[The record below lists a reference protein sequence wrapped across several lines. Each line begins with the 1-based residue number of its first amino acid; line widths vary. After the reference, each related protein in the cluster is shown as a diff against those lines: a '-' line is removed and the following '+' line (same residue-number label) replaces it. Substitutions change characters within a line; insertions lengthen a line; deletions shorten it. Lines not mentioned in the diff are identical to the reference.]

1 MKDYKTRVEESTR
14 LACPRLV
21 TVKNQKNKKL
31 QRDSSISFPRGATTY
46 SGVVKTKRVNG
57 KEEERDQQESIAW
70 VLGFL
75 GSWVLGFLGAGRRY
89 LACIINEH
97 RQLKFHSFFVLMLNT
112 ALLQRIFD
120 FRSTN

>member
-57 KEEERDQQESIAW
+57 KEEERDQQEGIAW

-75 GSWVLGFLGAGRRY
+75 GAPLGEGIL
-89 LACIINEH
+89 LASLMNTVSSNTILLH
-97 RQLKFHSFFVLMLNT
+97 AFFVMMLHA